1 MSIDTSYFGDTGE
14 TIGQAGGDA
23 VARYLGTIKNWMA
36 KRSGDPKLYVI
47 FDGEGRAV
55 ACPVA
60 TMTEERYG
68 WALEPFLDGSPAPV
82 YVEPAVAARPR
93 RDGSARPAGGGER
106 AQRATAVAAGE
117 LDADYGDD
125 GDDDDGSQADAAD
138 EEAGDDDD
146 GVDDDDDESSDE
158 ETDRPGAV
166 RDGDDEVRY

>member
-93 RDGSARPAGGGER
+93 REGSARPAGGEKEPSVR
-106 AQRATAVAAGE
+106 LRLLQANSTLTTATTATTMMAAR
-117 LDADYGDD
+117 LMLLMRKPATTTTA
-125 GDDDDGSQADAAD
+125 STTTTT
-138 EEAGDDDD
+138 
-146 GVDDDDDESSDE
+146 SLRTRRS
-158 ETDRPGAV
+158 TRSCT
-166 RDGDDEVRY
+166 RR